1 MTQTIAHMV
10 FTASGA
16 GCLVQALRKAGRRD
30 PVITCFDNM
39 SFGPINPVDS
49 ASRAEWVAKE
59 LGRTDWQLATGTSE
73 RAWNETLFPDNR
85 KVAWLSRRSTMEY
98 ANFLEWL
105 WRLGDAP
112 CDVVDLTDV
121 TVSPRPEHGPPRRPR
136 LAISLAMLHPDI
148 IAREKLWELAAP
160 LQAGMRTRYH
170 DLWRQLRD
178 DNAPLR
184 VIEDGNLRSAP
195 INFFDSLLMS
205 HATDDWQKVVRIVGE
220 GLAAE
225 WDDGVFQTGD
235 LVLAARV
242 SALVDSGQLEYRG
255 QSPLNMRNSEVR
267 LPQPRG

>member
-1 MTQTIAHMV
+1 MTPSIVHVV
-10 FTASGA
+10 FTPSGA
-16 GCLVQALRKAGRRD
+16 VDLRRALKAAGRD
-30 PVITCFDNM
+30 DEVAAFFDNL
-39 SFGPINPVDS
+39 SFGPINPPD
-49 ASRAEWVAKE
+49 ASRIKWIENE
-59 LGRTDWQLATGTSE
+59 LGWTGWDDVVSRSESFWREALPSE
-73 RAWNETLFPDNR
+73 RR
-85 KVAWLSRRSTMEY
+85 KMAWLSRRSTMEY

-121 TVSPRPEHGPPRRPR
+121 TVSPRPEHSPPRRPH